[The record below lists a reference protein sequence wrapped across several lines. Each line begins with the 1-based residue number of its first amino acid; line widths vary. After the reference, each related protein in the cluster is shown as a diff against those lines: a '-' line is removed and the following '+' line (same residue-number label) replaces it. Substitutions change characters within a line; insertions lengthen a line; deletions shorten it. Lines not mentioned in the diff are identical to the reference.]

1 MEFNATF
8 LVSIISFILF
18 TLIMNKIFY
27 KPIEKIVNERQN
39 FLDETFSSAKKSSEE
54 ADKISR
60 DRDEKLQASL
70 VNSKNIIAKGTLEA
84 NNTASQLT
92 MQAKQNSK
100 DKIVS
105 MKNEIQKESEQ
116 LDKSLAPQIESLAN
130 DIVSKIMGVE
140 V

>member
-8 LVSIISFILF
+8 LVSIISFVLF

-54 ADKISR
+54 ADKIFR

>member
-8 LVSIISFILF
+8 LVSIISFVLF

-54 ADKISR
+54 ADKIFR

-70 VNSKNIIAKGTLEA
+70 VNSKNIIAKSTLDA
-84 NNTASQLT
+84 NNEASQLT